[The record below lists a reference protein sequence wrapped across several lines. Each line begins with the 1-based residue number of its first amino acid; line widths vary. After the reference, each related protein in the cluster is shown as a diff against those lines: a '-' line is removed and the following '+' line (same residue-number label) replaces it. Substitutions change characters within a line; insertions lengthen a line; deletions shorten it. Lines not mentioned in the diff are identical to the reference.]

1 MVNEIPVEV
10 VFATREQQ
18 KVIALSVSI
27 GTTALQAA
35 QLSGLYDQYPHIQ
48 DYPLG
53 VYGKVVASEYVLK
66 AHDRVEIYRPLL
78 IDPKENRRRRA
89 AQNKD

>member
-1 MVNEIPVEV
+1 MANEISVEV

-18 KVIALSVSI
+18 KVIVLSVNV

-35 QLSGLYDQYPHIQ
+35 QLSGLYDEYPHVHA
-48 DYPLG
+48 YLLG
-53 VYGKVVASEYVLK
+53 VCGKVVAPEYVLE

-78 IDPKENRRRRA
+78 VDPKENRRRRA

>member
-1 MVNEIPVEV
+1 MVNEILVEV
-10 VFATREQQ
+10 VFATQQ
-18 KVIALSVSI
+18 QQTVIALSVSM

-35 QLSGLYDQYPHIQ
+35 QLSGLYDEYPHIQ

-53 VYGKVVASEYVLK
+53 VYGKVVAQDYVLE
-66 AHDRVEIYRPLL
+66 AHDRIEIYRPLL
-78 IDPKENRRRRA
+78 VDPKENRRRRA